1 MAATPSNRTKLT
13 PSNSPF
19 LTRPPRSPI
28 RPRTPYES
36 CLSLQRVIGT
46 TCSSPTGF
54 DTVHSSFA
62 YIAGGAVVVVD
73 VSGEHYSQRFYRAR
87 PTAVP
92 SLSVSPVTNTSSTA
106 NSTPK
111 ANDSRNRSAASPR
124 ESLFASSD
132 WPDSPTSKTWTSR
145 ERIKAATCLALSRDG
160 RYLAVGETGYAP
172 RVLVFNLQDASSDI
186 PLVSI
191 SEHTFGVKAVAW
203 SPDTKYLA
211 SLGAASDGFLYL
223 WKVDSR
229 TGAVKLFQ
237 QNKCTSFVKGMV
249 WMGSNLL
256 TFGIRHVKVW
266 RVDDGPEICHTKQ
279 KFPSDGP
286 VPVAPVQAQK
296 PLPGR
301 NILLGSML
309 DATFSCALPI
319 SEDRAIICTETGSM
333 CLLDDTNKQMKLMK
347 ALDVGFGVTCIS
359 SRGDNVYIGGKEG
372 HFAVISLGAI
382 LTGSHE
388 IPVRTSQTAAGL
400 IAMGFLAEN
409 LVTIDSKRSI
419 GIRSAEQIPGCEGEG
434 DCHIPIPGLGE
445 PIVGIQRLAAS
456 NKFGA
461 SFFTWS
467 GPGKVTLWDM
477 NGMIKSSFDIP
488 IEQIDTGTEADS
500 VNQVVT
506 ARASNDASVFV
517 AGDKLGVLRIVEVSS
532 GECLLESKVHAS
544 NCQGITVHEGK
555 SRFLVASCGRDRT
568 VQLFHRPST
577 GVFEHFQT
585 LEFSA
590 KVVQVLIPTE
600 DKVLACSL
608 DRTLQIHDLVSKEG
622 EPDVMAAIPSKVI
635 SLRASPSSMTVTPDI
650 KTVFVSLLDRSV
662 CQFDFASGRLSTSF
676 KCNDEAGL
684 DSVVLESLTYGELG
698 PDDLTFLL
706 GISNTDKSVRIY
718 DTQSGCFMDR
728 EWGHTEAINGVI
740 LIDNEETG
748 RKVVSAGED
757 GTIMIWA
764 LDFQDPTGGS
774 RSRDPSPEKAPQQS
788 TSTRPPLRRVLS
800 KAELAEFQ
808 RPSPTTITTTGRRS
822 PRPSRRTSKLNL
834 PFSSLRTPTADK
846 QQTSPTSAS
855 AAIHDN
861 PTRRDSS
868 GGSDDSPPP
877 SSPKT
882 RSKLY
887 RRPSLPALGSTPSSS
902 IKARKASNSN
912 HPRGGGGGG
921 YGFGSL
927 SMATEQT
934 CRQLRAYRK
943 KLSST
948 DSIDSDVL
956 AQLDAELRLTAAA
969 LGERAIR
976 TAKELSESLLSGLLD
991 QYSERLVSMLD
1002 EKLRLRLSEEEK
1014 DALAKERRP
1023 STAEDGSSST
1033 RRSSEGGRLGGG
1045 DVCEEPQS
1053 M

>member
-19 LTRPPRSPI
+19 LARPSRSSV
-28 RPRTPYES
+28 RPRNPQES

-73 VSGEHYSQRFYRAR
+73 VSGGEYSQRFYRAR

-92 SLSVSPVTNTSSTA
+92 SLSISPVTNTSSTA

-172 RVLVFNLQDASSDI
+172 RVLIFNLQDASSDT

-191 SEHTFGVKAVAW
+191 SEHTFGVNAVAW
-203 SPDTKYLA
+203 SPDTKFLA
-211 SLGAASDGFLYL
+211 SLGAANDGFLYL
-223 WKVDSR
+223 WRVDSR

-256 TFGIRHVKVW
+256 TLGVRHVKVW
-266 RVDDGPEICHTKQ
+266 RVDDGPEISGAKQ

-319 SEDRAIICTETGSM
+319 SEDRAIICTETGSV
-333 CLLDDTNKQMKLMK
+333 CLLDDANKQMKLTK
-347 ALDVGFGVTCIS
+347 ALDLGFSITCIS
-359 SRGDNVYIGGKEG
+359 RRGDNVYIGGKEDY
-372 HFAVISLGAI
+372 FAIISLDTI
-382 LTGSHE
+382 LTGKPE
-388 IPVRTSQTAAGL
+388 IPVHTSQTATGL

-419 GIRSAEQIPGCEGEG
+419 GIWSADQMPSCARGGG
-434 DCHIPIPGLGE
+434 SYIPIPGLETG
-445 PIVGIQRLAAS
+445 
-456 NKFGA
+456 
-461 SFFTWS
+461 
-467 GPGKVTLWDM
+467 
-477 NGMIKSSFDIP
+477 
-488 IEQIDTGTEADS
+488 GTEAEP

-506 ARASNDASVFV
+506 ARASNDASLFV

-544 NCQGITVHEGK
+544 NCQDITVHEGK
-555 SRFLVASCGRDRT
+555 DRT

-600 DKVLACSL
+600 DK
-608 DRTLQIHDLVSKEG
+608 IHDLVT
-622 EPDVMAAIPSKVI
+622 IPSRHI
-635 SLRASPSSMTVTPDI
+635 SLRASPSSMTVTPDL
-650 KTVFVSLLDRSV
+650 KTIFVSLLDRSV
-662 CQFDFASGRLSTSF
+662 CQFDFGSGRLSTSF

-698 PDDLTFLL
+698 PDGLAFLL

-740 LIDNEETG
+740 FIDNEETG

-764 LDFQDPTGGS
+764 LDFQDSAGGS
-774 RSRDPSPEKAPQQS
+774 RSRDPSPEKAPPQS
-788 TSTRPPLRRVLS
+788 TSTRPPLRR
-800 KAELAEFQ
+800 
-808 RPSPTTITTTGRRS
+808 RPSPTTTTGRRS
-822 PRPSRRTSKLNL
+822 PRASRLTSKFHL

-855 AAIHDN
+855 AAMN
-861 PTRRDSS
+861 YTPTRRDSS
-868 GGSDDSPPP
+868 GALTTARHPQAP
-877 SSPKT
+877 
-882 RSKLY
+882 
-887 RRPSLPALGSTPSSS
+887 RPAPT
-902 IKARKASNSN
+902 SNSN
-912 HPRGGGGGG
+912 HPRGSGSGGGG

-948 DSIDSDVL
+948 DTISSDVL

-976 TAKELSESLLSGLLD
+976 SRTNAAAASSRSPKDRGRDGGGGGGGSAQELSESLLSGLLD

-1002 EKLRLRLSEEEK
+1002 EKLRLRLTEEEK

-1023 STAEDGSSST
+1023 STADDGSPSTT
-1033 RRSSEGGRLGGG
+1033 RRSSEGGSLGSGGG
-1045 DVCEEPQS
+1045 VVCEEPQS

>member
-1 MAATPSNRTKLT
+1 
-13 PSNSPF
+13 
-19 LTRPPRSPI
+19 
-28 RPRTPYES
+28 
-36 CLSLQRVIGT
+36 
-46 TCSSPTGF
+46 
-54 DTVHSSFA
+54 
-62 YIAGGAVVVVD
+62 
-73 VSGEHYSQRFYRAR
+73 
-87 PTAVP
+87 
-92 SLSVSPVTNTSSTA
+92 
-106 NSTPK
+106 
-111 ANDSRNRSAASPR
+111 
-124 ESLFASSD
+124 
-132 WPDSPTSKTWTSR
+132 
-145 ERIKAATCLALSRDG
+145 
-160 RYLAVGETGYAP
+160 VGETGYAP
-172 RVLVFNLQDASSDI
+172 RVLVFNLQDASSDT

-191 SEHTFGVKAVAW
+191 SEHTFGVNAVAW

-211 SLGAASDGFLYL
+211 SLGAANDGFLYL
-223 WKVDSR
+223 WRVDPR
-229 TGAVKLFQ
+229 TGALKLFQ

-256 TFGIRHVKVW
+256 TLGVRHVKVW
-266 RVDDGPEICHTKQ
+266 RVDDGPEISGARQ
-279 KFPSDGP
+279 KTANDGP
-286 VPVAPVQAQK
+286 VPAAPVQAQK

-319 SEDRAIICTETGSM
+319 SDDRAVLCTETGSV
-333 CLLDDTNKQMKLMK
+333 CLLDDTNKQMKLTK
-347 ALDVGFGVTCIS
+347 ALDLGFSVTCIS
-359 SRGDNVYIGGKEG
+359 RRGDNVYIGGKED
-372 HFAVISLGAI
+372 HFAIISLDAI
-382 LTGSHE
+382 FTGKPE
-388 IPVRTSQTAAGL
+388 IPIHTSQTAAGL

-409 LVTIDSKRSI
+409 LVTVDSKRSI
-419 GIRSAEQIPGCEGEG
+419 GIWSADQMPSCAREG
-434 DCHIPIPGLGE
+434 DSHIPIPGLGE
-445 PIVGIQRLAAS
+445 PIVGIQRLSAS
-456 NKFGA
+456 NKYGA

-477 NGMIKSSFDIP
+477 DGMIKSSFDIP
-488 IEQIDTGTEADS
+488 IEQIEAGTEAEP

-506 ARASNDASVFV
+506 ARASNDASLFA

-544 NCQGITVHEGK
+544 NCQDITVHEGK
-555 SRFLVASCGRDRT
+555 SRFVVASCGRDRT

-600 DKVLACSL
+600 DKVLTCSL

-622 EPDVMAAIPSKVI
+622 QPDVVAAVPSRHI

-650 KTVFVSLLDRSV
+650 KTIFVSLLDRSV

-740 LIDNEETG
+740 FIDNEEAG

-764 LDFQDPTGGS
+764 LDFQGSLGGS
-774 RSRDPSPEKAPQQS
+774 RSRDPSPEKAPPQS

-808 RPSPTTITTTGRRS
+808 RPSPTTTTGRRS
-822 PRPSRRTSKLNL
+822 PRASRLTSKFHL

-846 QQTSPTSAS
+846 QQTSPTSPS
-855 AAIHDN
+855 AAMNDTPN
-861 PTRRDSS
+861 RRDSS

-877 SSPKT
+877 SSPKA

-912 HPRGGGGGG
+912 HPRGSGSGGGGA

-948 DSIDSDVL
+948 ESINSDVL

-976 TAKELSESLLSGLLD
+976 SRTNAAAASNRCHKDRDQDGGGGSGGGGNAQELSESLLSGLLD

-1002 EKLRLRLSEEEK
+1002 EKLRLRLAEEEK
-1014 DALAKERRP
+1014 DDATKERRP
-1023 STAEDGSSST
+1023 STAEGGSSSTT
-1033 RRSSEGGRLGGG
+1033 RRSSEGGSLGSGGG
-1045 DVCEEPQS
+1045 VVCEEPQS